1 MARLVTRLMIALIAG
16 GMVVMI
22 ALRIGRVGRALPLAL
37 ARMAYGNPLMIP
49 VTIAVATA
57 VLLAVNY
64 DPDRPKS

>member
-16 GMVVMI
+16 GMAVMF
-22 ALRIGRVGRALPLAL
+22 ALKIGRIGRALPLAV
-37 ARMAYGNPLMIP
+37 ARMAYGNPLVIP
-49 VTIAVATA
+49 VMIAVSTA